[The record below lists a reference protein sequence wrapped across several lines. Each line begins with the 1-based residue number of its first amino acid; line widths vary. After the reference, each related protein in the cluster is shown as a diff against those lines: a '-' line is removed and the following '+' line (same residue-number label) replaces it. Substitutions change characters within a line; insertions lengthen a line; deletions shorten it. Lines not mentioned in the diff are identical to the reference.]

1 VYGLIKLASQI
12 GSDYYPEI
20 MGNMFVVN
28 APYLFAGVW
37 TIVKGF
43 IDERTRNKIKIMGSG
58 FEKTLLEFI
67 D

>member
-1 VYGLIKLASQI
+1 MYGLIKLASQI

-43 IDERTRNKIKIMGSG
+43 IDERTRNKIKIIGSG